1 MGAPHPHAPTL
12 SARAEV
18 RAPGSPPQKS
28 CHVDP
33 TIQVLVQGGRRPDAA
48 RQIRRAVV
56 VFCINLVALASA
68 VYVGQASHDW
78 EPVLR
83 VTGTVAEVDSVRVLL
98 APPGGPASEAAVQAR
113 ARGLQVARLAHAR
126 AVLAEDE
133 EAGLARMRGLYAH
146 SADADIRQAALE
158 AVVQG
163 AQNRWPEGFRGD
175 FLTSLLPAVL
185 TAAREHEVP
194 PSVTLAQ
201 AVLESGWGRSGLA
214 RLAHN
219 LFGVKAGAS
228 SKRIRL
234 ASREH
239 IRGRLR
245 PRHRTFRTYE
255 SVDEA
260 IWHHARILGEDRRY
274 AHAREVWSD
283 WPEFLARISP
293 RYASSPRYPELVSE
307 IVEIYAL
314 DRWDGMIADAVAR
327 DAAVAQELPAVADA
341 SDAGRDT
348 GRDTGSPEP

>member
-1 MGAPHPHAPTL
+1 MGTPHPHADTL
-12 SARAEV
+12 SACADGRA
-18 RAPGSPPQKS
+18 AGSSSAKS
-28 CHVDP
+28 CHVHP
-33 TIQVLVQGGRRPDAA
+33 EVQVLVQTGRSPEAV

-83 VTGTVAEVDSVRVLL
+83 VTGAVAEVDSVRQVL
-98 APPGGPASEAAVQAR
+98 APPGGPASAAAVQAR
-113 ARGLQVARLAHAR
+113 ARGLQVARLARAH
-126 AVLAEDE
+126 AVLSQDE
-133 EAGLARMRGLYAH
+133 EAGLARMRVLYAH
-146 SADADIRQAALE
+146 SADADIQQAALD
-158 AVVQG
+158 AMVLG
-163 AQNRWPEGFRGD
+163 AKKRWPEGFRGD

-185 TAAREHEVP
+185 TAAREHQVP

-239 IRGRLR
+239 IGGRLR
-245 PRHRTFRTYE
+245 PCHRTFRTYE

-293 RYASSPRYPELVSE
+293 RYASSPRYPKLVSE

-314 DRWDGMIADAVAR
+314 DRWDGMIADAAAR
-327 DAAVAQELPAVADA
+327 DASEDLSSLAVAEAADM
-341 SDAGRDT
+341 GRDT
-348 GRDTGSPEP
+348 GRDTGSPAP